1 MSNTTSIAVVIP
13 THDRLALFER
23 TLKSVLECEA
33 PEHYSVRVIIVEN
46 GSRCGVEDVVRTHRS
61 WVTPEYHYVEAGNK
75 SAALN
80 AATEDLGDALA
91 VFLDDDVRVAPDLL
105 RRYAEAADSNP
116 SGCFF
121 GGPFAADYV
130 TPPPEWL
137 LPYLPASAKGWEPE
151 VYQPIRKG
159 ILWFI
164 GFNWAA
170 YNADLKRA
178 AGFDPEVGPGARSG
192 ATGQETAMQQA
203 LVENGV
209 APIYVPEARVW
220 HYVPEARCSPEWALE
235 RAFKNGV
242 SLGLQT
248 ARGSPKVQLFGVPRW
263 MIRRRVELGWESLK
277 AEFYGDQERAF
288 RSRYDLAWFRGQMTG
303 ARRCRAVR
311 RAIPT

>member
-1 MSNTTSIAVVIP
+1 MSHVAPIAVVIP
-13 THDRLALFER
+13 THERVALFER
-23 TLKSVLECEA
+23 TLKSVLACES
-33 PEHYSVRVIIVEN
+33 PERRSVRLIVVEN
-46 GSRCGVEDVVRTHRS
+46 GRRCGVEAVVRTHRS
-61 WVTPEYHYVEAGNK
+61 WLTPEYHYVEASNK

-80 AATEDLGDALA
+80 AATEDLGDSLA

-105 RRYAEAADSNP
+105 CRYADAADNNP

-130 TPPPEWL
+130 KPPPPWL
-137 LPYLPASAKGWEPE
+137 SPYLPASAKGWEPK

-159 ILWFI
+159 LLWFI

-178 AGFDPEVGPGARSG
+178 GGFDPDVGPGALSG

-209 APIYVPEARVW
+209 EPVYVPEARVW
-220 HYVPEARCSPEWALE
+220 HYVPEERCSPEWALD

-242 SLGLQT
+242 SLGLKT
-248 ARGSPKVQLFGVPRW
+248 TVGSPKDQVFGVPRW

-277 AEFYGDQERAF
+277 AGFSRDKKRTF

-303 ARRCRAVR
+303 ARRRLGSE
-311 RAIPT
+311 